1 MDSEI
6 KQPKRPG
13 QIKETGNQFAVA
25 ALFNKMQPST
35 NTPRSRELLAPS
47 SSSRKRKL
55 AEETNNQEDGL
66 DVTNEITSEI
76 VFGKVAPQTT
86 GPPMLEDLSKSW
98 ATESKNDEVIKK
110 LKSDYQFH
118 LIAMKFSLQSKIKK
132 FRKIKIYHS

>member
-1 MDSEI
+1 M
-6 KQPKRPG
+6 
-13 QIKETGNQFAVA
+13 
-25 ALFNKMQPST
+25 
-35 NTPRSRELLAPS
+35 
-47 SSSRKRKL
+47 

-86 GPPMLEDLSKSW
+86 GPPMLKDLSKSW
-98 ATESKNDEVIKK
+98 ATKSKNDGVIKK

-118 LIAMKFSLQSKIKK
+118 LIVMKFSLQSKIKK